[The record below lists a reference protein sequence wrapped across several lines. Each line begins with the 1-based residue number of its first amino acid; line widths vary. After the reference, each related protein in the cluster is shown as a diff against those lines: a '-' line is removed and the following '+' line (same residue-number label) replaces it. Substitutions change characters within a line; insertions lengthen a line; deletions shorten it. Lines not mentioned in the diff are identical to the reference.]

1 MAKESEERRVPNFIR
16 NEERH
21 MYVKRKRQLIE
32 YQISVFRRERNRIQ
46 KRYDHLVETIEDRKK
61 SYKLICDTREE
72 LEHLYRTTD
81 MDDYTYMQQRS
92 WQWLVYSDRGAIERL
107 KWLDEMIEEYTM
119 RLEAVDTWRAQ
130 QKKETERKNN
140 EKRQKRARYNAYFRK
155 RRRRINS
162 EKRKEEYLIRKER
175 CRYGYR

>member
-155 RRRRINS
+155 RRRKINS

-175 CRYGYR
+175 CRYGHR